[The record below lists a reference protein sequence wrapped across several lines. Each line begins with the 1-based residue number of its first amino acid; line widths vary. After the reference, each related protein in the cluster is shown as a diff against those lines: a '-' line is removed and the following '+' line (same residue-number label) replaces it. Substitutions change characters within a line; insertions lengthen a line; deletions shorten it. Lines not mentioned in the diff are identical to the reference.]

1 MASRV
6 RGASATGICSPSRV
20 RAEPQ
25 AVMESDIYK
34 WRKMQSRT
42 YNYKYRRHARRNAL
56 TNLSFNLRSRNL
68 LFGRARVHAGGRPPA
83 GYFFVLVA
91 EGEAVPE
98 KNLKGRPP

>member
-1 MASRV
+1 
-6 RGASATGICSPSRV
+6 
-20 RAEPQ
+20 
-25 AVMESDIYK
+25 MESDIYK

-83 GYFFVLVA
+83 GYLSVWA
-91 EGEAVPE
+91 PE
-98 KNLKGRPP
+98 EQAITK

>member
-68 LFGRARVHAGGRPPA
+68 LFGRARVHAGGGPPA
-83 GYFFVLVA
+83 RYFFVLGPAGEGDNKKKFKGA
-91 EGEAVPE
+91 E
-98 KNLKGRPP
+98 